1 MNVSISFRPKLADVF
16 KKYSLQDLQAD
27 SVAGLT
33 VGIVALPLAMAFA
46 IASGVKPEAGIF
58 TAVIAGFII
67 SALGGTKV
75 NIGGP
80 TGAFIVILFGIGAKY
95 GLDNLIICTVMAGV
109 FLLVMGVA
117 RLGNMIK
124 YIPYPVTMGFTSG
137 IAVLIFSTQ
146 IKDFFGLQVDK
157 VPSEFIGKMQVLAGH
172 FGTLHWPTLAVA
184 AVSLGII
191 LFWPKGWQR
200 RVPGSIVALVLGTV
214 VVGLFHLPVE
224 TIGSRFG
231 GIPQSLPMPHLP
243 ALSWE
248 SVQYLFHPAMTIALL
263 AAIESLLCAVVADG
277 MMDDR
282 HDSNQELMALG
293 IANIVSPLF
302 GGIAATGA
310 IARTATNVKS
320 GARSP
325 VAGIIHAFTLLIII
339 LVAAPLAKF
348 IPLAT
353 LSAVLV
359 NVALHMGEWHNFG
372 RLPKWPIC
380 DTAVFLVAFALTVVV
395 DLTVAVEIGMVLAA
409 MLFIKRSS
417 ETTQIMAV
425 DETTETEGSQ
435 HSLVGK
441 EVPDGVMIYRIF
453 GAFFF
458 GAADKLE
465 SILKWEKREPEVL
478 ILRMRK
484 VMAMDATGLNAL
496 EDLYERLHRKGKHLI
511 LSGPHHQPMLVMG
524 RAGFLDR
531 IGEEN
536 VCAHIDAALARSREI
551 LGLPPA
557 PTVDPLQLEK
567 RKIEAARHELTSAM
581 ERVNNVLNSPAADF
595 AAASDSWQLPEPDK
609 TDTVG
614 AVKRSAMDV
623 HDLIPKSGVPTIGA
637 PASGTA
643 RKESSQKHAVPAHGV
658 PEHAGSETGTPR

>member
-1 MNVSISFRPKLADVF
+1 MSMAVPFRPKLLDTLKRYSSHDFRAD
-16 KKYSLQDLQAD
+16 LI
-27 SVAGLT
+27 AGIT

-46 IASGVKPEAGIF
+46 IASGLPPQAGIF

-75 NIGGP
+75 SIGGP
-80 TGAFIVILFGIGAKY
+80 TGAFIVILYGIHAKY
-95 GLDNLIICTVMAGV
+95 GAENLAICTIMAGG
-109 FLLVMGVA
+109 LLLAMGLA
-117 RLGNMIK
+117 RLGTMIK

-157 VPSEFIGKMQVLAGH
+157 VPSEFVGKIKVLGEH
-172 FGTLHWPTLAVA
+172 LGTFQWPTLAL
-184 AVSLGII
+184 AVVSFAII
-191 LFWPKGWQR
+191 KLWPGTWQR
-200 RVPGSIVALVLGTV
+200 RVPGSIVALVLGTTAV
-214 VVGLFHLPVE
+214 AMFNLPVE
-224 TIGSRFG
+224 TVGSKFG
-231 GIPQSLPMPHLP
+231 GIPQGLPTSHLP
-243 ALSWE
+243 SLSWE
-248 SVQYLFHPAMTIALL
+248 NIQHLFQPAITIALL

-277 MMDDR
+277 MVDDR
-282 HDSNQELMALG
+282 HDSNQELMAQG
-293 IANIVSPLF
+293 IANILSPLF

-310 IARTATNVKS
+310 IARTVTNVKS

-325 VAGIIHAFTLLIII
+325 VAGVIHALTLLVII
-339 LVAAPLAKF
+339 LAAAPLAKF
-348 IPLAT
+348 VPLAT

-380 DTAVFLVAFALTVVV
+380 DTLVFLSAFILTVVV

-417 ETTQIMAV
+417 ETTQIIAV
-425 DETTETEGSQ
+425 DETTETEGSH

-441 EVPDGVMIYRIF
+441 VVPEGVMVYRMM

-465 SILKWEKREPEVL
+465 SALKRLKAEPEVL

-496 EDLYERLHRKGKHLI
+496 EDLHERLQSKGKHLV
-511 LSGPHHQPMLVMG
+511 LSAPHTHPLMVMEK
-524 RAGFLDR
+524 AGFIDR
-531 IGEEN
+531 LGPEN
-536 VCAHIDAALARSREI
+536 VCPHVDAALDRAREL

-557 PTVDPLQLEK
+557 PPTDPLHAERQQLESA
-567 RKIEAARHELTSAM
+567 RKELTNAL
-581 ERVNNVLNSPAADF
+581 ERAHKALNSPVKTGGSRSQPSAKNDNHAT
-595 AAASDSWQLPEPDK
+595 DSKND
-609 TDTVG
+609 G
-614 AVKRSAMDV
+614 
-623 HDLIPKSGVPTIGA
+623 
-637 PASGTA
+637 
-643 RKESSQKHAVPAHGV
+643 
-658 PEHAGSETGTPR
+658 